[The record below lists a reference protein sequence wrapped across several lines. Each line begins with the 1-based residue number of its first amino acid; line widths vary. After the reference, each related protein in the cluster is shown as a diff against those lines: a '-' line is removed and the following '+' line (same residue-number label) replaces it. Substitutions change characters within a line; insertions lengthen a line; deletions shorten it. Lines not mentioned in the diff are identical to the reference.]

1 MITTTRK
8 AITVKTT
15 INAPVEKVWIYWTNP
30 KHIIHWN
37 HASHD
42 WYTPRAEND
51 LRTGGKFLYRM
62 EARDGS
68 GGFDFAGEYTRIV
81 LLKQIKYTLGDGRNV
96 QISFSAS
103 GNESRVK
110 ETFEVEQD
118 NTIELQQEGWQAI
131 LDNFRN
137 YVERSDK
144 LERLHYE
151 VIINAHPEYVY
162 TTMIDPIHYSEW
174 TGEFN
179 PTSHFK
185 GSWDKGSK
193 ILFIGDSQ
201 EGGTGGMVSNIKE
214 NIPGRFLSIE
224 HVGII
229 RNDEEIYTGPEI
241 ESWKGALEDYS
252 FVEMDGKTHLS
263 VDVDTD
269 YKFKT
274 YFNETWPKALTRL
287 KLMCER

>member
-1 MITTTRK
+1 MITTTKK

-51 LRTGGKFLYRM
+51 LRTGGKFLYHM

-81 LLKQIKYTLGDGRNV
+81 LLKQIKYTLSDGRNV

-110 ETFEVEQD
+110 ETFEVEQN
-118 NTIELQQEGWQAI
+118 NTIELQQAGWQAI

-137 YVERSDK
+137 YVEKSDK

-151 VIINAHPEYVY
+151 VIINANPEHVY

-229 RNDEEIYTGPEI
+229 QNDEEIFTGPEI
-241 ESWKGALEDYS
+241 ESWKGALEDYT
-252 FVEMDGKTHLS
+252 FVDMDGKTRLS
-263 VDVDTD
+263 VDVDTH

-274 YFNETWPKALTRL
+274 YFDETWPKALTKL

>member
-1 MITTTRK
+1 
-8 AITVKTT
+8 
-15 INAPVEKVWIYWTNP
+15 
-30 KHIIHWN
+30 
-37 HASHD
+37 
-42 WYTPRAEND
+42 
-51 LRTGGKFLYRM
+51 M

-81 LLKQIKYTLGDGRNV
+81 LLKQIKYTLNDGRNV

-110 ETFEVEQD
+110 ETFEVEQN
-118 NTIELQQEGWQAI
+118 NTIELQQAGWQAI

-137 YVERSDK
+137 YMEKSDK

-151 VIINAHPEYVY
+151 VIINANPEHVY

-229 RNDEEIYTGPEI
+229 QNDEEIFTGPEI
-241 ESWKGALEDYS
+241 ESWKGALEDYT
-252 FVEMDGKTHLS
+252 FVEMDGKTRLS
-263 VDVDTD
+263 VDVDTH

-274 YFNETWPKALTRL
+274 YFNETWPKALTKL